1 MSCKPLPSGLVPL
14 VSSNY
19 WREGDA
25 ERVLAVWSQSGL
37 TLSAFARQCG
47 LSVRRLTRWRKRLEG
62 AGGPRFH
69 PVEVV
74 TDQRATPESTPDS
87 GVELVLASGRRI
99 AVRRNFDPHTLS
111 QLLEVLESL
120 QC

>member
-14 VSSNY
+14 TSNSY
-19 WREGDA
+19 WREPDA
-25 ERVLAVWSQSGL
+25 ERVLAVWAQSGL

-47 LSVRRLTRWRKRLEG
+47 LSVRRLSRWRKRLEE

-74 TDQRATPESTPDS
+74 TEPRGASEPPADS
-87 GVELVLASGRRI
+87 GVALVLVSGRRI